1 MATNLPLYSLNPAA
15 VSARTSQVNASAF
28 TGGMNRGSNSGNLG
42 ANTGAKNPKPQDF
55 SRIQATA
62 PQKTQHIGGSGL
74 GAGTTTNFDLNVVNG
89 ADVNNEVAFVRAVA
103 NVAVNAVINTTTG
116 ARNRTGVAMV
126 SGDWAWGEIP
136 VA

>member
-1 MATNLPLYSLNPAA
+1 MATNLPVFSLNPAA
-15 VSARTSQVNASAF
+15 VSARSSQVYTDAF
-28 TGGMNRGSNSGNLG
+28 VGGMNRGSSAGNLG

-74 GAGTTTNFDLNVVNG
+74 GAGTATDFDLNLING
-89 ADVNNEVAFVRAVA
+89 ADVNNEIAFVKAVA
-103 NVAVNAVINTTTG
+103 TVAVDGVINAATG
-116 ARNRTGVAMV
+116 AVNRTGVQMV
-126 SGDWAWGEIP
+126 ANDWAWGEIP